1 MENICPRCRYPMHLK
16 FLESMPLNPLALP
29 ERTPIYS
36 CLNCGNVLSAA
47 SLPDLQSPEDS
58 VVEMSDYQPHV
69 VRETM
74 CWRCGHRW
82 IAVHP
87 EKTHLKELECPG
99 CHAQGYAFATGQIIP
114 AEILPEEVQT
124 DG

>member
-1 MENICPRCRYPMHLK
+1 MINCPRCRHPMHLK
-16 FLESMPLNPLALP
+16 FSLRTSLNPLDSP
-29 ERTPIYS
+29 DEVTPIW
-36 CLNCGNVLSAA
+36 CCMNCFHTFTAA
-47 SLPDLQSPEDS
+47 ELPDQKNSEDN
-58 VVEMSDYQPHV
+58 VTELSDHQPHLTH
-69 VRETM
+69 ETM

-114 AEILPEEVQT
+114 DDILPEEYRNA
-124 DG
+124 